1 MMDLRPGTSRSHLS
15 LPAAGRAEAEPGLPG
30 TTIGINQILWA
41 NDDLPEL
48 TPPIDPLTVLDE
60 MHRLGYGGSQL
71 GREFPRGAELR
82 RALAARDLRIAEV
95 YAALE
100 CGPDGPSEAALR
112 TGRAKL
118 ADLHDADGDVLVAAL
133 PLTPDRIPF
142 AGRADRRDVPRL
154 SEPGI
159 QALARLLEVLGREAA
174 QLGHRL
180 AFHPHAGTY
189 IETPDEVDRLFAA
202 TDPTLVG
209 VCLDVGHHLVGG
221 GDPVAAIKTYGERVR
236 HVHLKDVDGAV
247 LSQMRDGT
255 IAGFLDALRARIF
268 SEIGSGVLDVVGVLA
283 ALADLDYRGWIVV
296 EQDTT
301 WRAPSESAAIS
312 MSVIRFAIRELAGGR
327 ARGAR

>member
-1 MMDLRPGTSRSHLS
+1 MELRPGISRSHLS
-15 LPAAGRAEAEPGLPG
+15 LPAAGLAAAETLLPG
-30 TTIGINQILWA
+30 ATIGINQILWA

-48 TPPIDPLTVLDE
+48 TPPIDPLIVLDE

-71 GREFPRGAELR
+71 GRGFPRGAELR
-82 RALAARDLRIAEV
+82 RALATRDLRIAEA

-100 CGPDGPSEAALR
+100 CGPDGPSKAALGM
-112 TGRAKL
+112 GRAKL
-118 ADLHDADGDVLVAAL
+118 ADLHDSDGEVLVAAL

-142 AGRADRRDVPRL
+142 AGRADGRDVPRL

-159 QALARLLEVLGREAA
+159 QALARLLEALGREAA
-174 QLGHRL
+174 QLGHSL

-189 IETPDEVDRLFAA
+189 VETPDELDRLFAA

-209 VCLDVGHHLVGG
+209 ICLDVGHHLVGG
-221 GDPVAAIKTYGERVR
+221 GDPVAAIGRYGGRIR
-236 HVHLKDVDGAV
+236 HVHLKDVNGTV
-247 LSQMRDGT
+247 LSQMRAGT
-255 IAGFLDALRARIF
+255 IAGFLGALRARIF
-268 SEIGSGVLDVVGVLA
+268 TEIGSGVLDVVGVLA

-312 MSVIRFAIRELAGGR
+312 MSVIRFAIRELAAGR
-327 ARGAR
+327 ARGTR